1 MGVTGVGAWRLDAVQ
16 SVAISS
22 SGLDEIFT
30 YFDAWNEQDAGSR
43 RELLDR
49 SVTEDVD
56 VVHPTFGRTHGIE
69 PLADHIAS
77 YQTAMPGAEIVLSSA
92 VDRHNDVARY
102 AWSVVDAS
110 GDRAMDGIDVVEFAD
125 DGRLKLIVLF
135 HGPLPDA

>member
-1 MGVTGVGAWRLDAVQ
+1 M
-16 SVAISS
+16 
-22 SGLDEIFT
+22 DEIST

-56 VVHPTFGRTHGIE
+56 VVHPTFGRTRGIE
-69 PLADHIAS
+69 PLADHIAR
-77 YQTAMPGAEIVLSSA
+77 YQAAMPGAKIVLSSA

-110 GDRAMDGIDVVEFAD
+110 GDRTMDGIDVVEFAG

-135 HGPLPDA
+135 HGPLSDA